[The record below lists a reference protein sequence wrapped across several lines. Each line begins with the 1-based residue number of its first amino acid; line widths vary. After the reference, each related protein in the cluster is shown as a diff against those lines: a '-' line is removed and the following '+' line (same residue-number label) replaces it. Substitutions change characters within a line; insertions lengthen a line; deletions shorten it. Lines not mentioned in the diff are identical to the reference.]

1 MHTKTDSEVTNLAPS
16 SPTRSP
22 SRCPIYFV
30 QSASR
35 DSHNGEKTATSFQST
50 PIISPSGS
58 PPTPIPPSAATH
70 ASPPPHGSPGH
81 LNPDPKRLTPMTGPA
96 TTGKVK
102 NVEGASRH

>member
-22 SRCPIYFV
+22 SRCPIYYV

-58 PPTPIPPSAATH
+58 PPTPFLRR
-70 ASPPPHGSPGH
+70 PPHMQVLIH
-81 LNPDPKRLTPMTGPA
+81 TVLRVTQTRIPKD
-96 TTGKVK
+96 
-102 NVEGASRH
+102 